1 MNNRK
6 DQDIERITI
15 KMKIKEIEEE
25 NMEDFL
31 PVVKRKDSYDL
42 EYDKGKEKKIKKKR
56 EKKKLNFDNPSKAKG
71 N

>member
-1 MNNRK
+1 
-6 DQDIERITI
+6 
-15 KMKIKEIEEE
+15 MKIKEIEEE